1 METDVELVVEL
12 EPCLPSGICEE
23 EVDDLDCET
32 RLTLKEI
39 PELPELFEFKEC
51 EDDEFVLSVL
61 GFDVVETDV
70 ATESDVDAVAI
81 VAVAVWDDFFTA
93 SS

>member
-23 EVDDLDCET
+23 EVDDLECET

-51 EDDEFVLSVL
+51 EDVEFVLSVL

-70 ATESDVDAVAI
+70 ATESDVDVVVV